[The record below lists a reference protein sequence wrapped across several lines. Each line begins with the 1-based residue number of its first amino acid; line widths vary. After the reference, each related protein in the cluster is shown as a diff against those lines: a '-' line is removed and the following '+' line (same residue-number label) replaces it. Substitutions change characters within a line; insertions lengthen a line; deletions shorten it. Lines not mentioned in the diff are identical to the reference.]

1 MYLPAPKFSCIFTQ
15 VNLYTMIKALII
27 DDEPSAVK
35 TLTLML
41 QHYVP
46 GVTELKSATD
56 PHEGLRLLKTYQPG
70 LLFLDVQMPLMT
82 GFELLKQLPE
92 INFNIIFTT
101 AYDKYAIEAIRFSAI
116 DYLMKPIDGDELQ
129 EAVKRYLNLLSASV
143 SNKPLYNNFLNN
155 IHAARREDFKLAL
168 PTAQGTFFYK
178 PEEIIRLEGESNYTK
193 FFFTGNKTLLTSRT
207 LKEYEEILSNH
218 GFIRIHKSHIINK
231 AHVVNYSGD
240 GILTLADYSRVE
252 VSRRRREDVAEQLKS
267 F

>member
-1 MYLPAPKFSCIFTQ
+1 
-15 VNLYTMIKALII
+15 MIKALII

-46 GVTELKSATD
+46 EVTELKTTND
-56 PHEGLRLLKTYQPG
+56 PHDGLRLLKTYQPD

-101 AYDKYAIEAIRFSAI
+101 AFDKYAIEAIRFSAV
-116 DYLMKPIDGDELQ
+116 DYLMKPIDGDELR
-129 EAVKRYLNLLSASV
+129 EAINRYVSRLEASFN
-143 SNKPLYNNFLNN
+143 NKPLYNNFLHN
-155 IHAARREDFKLAL
+155 IHVAKREDFKLAL

-193 FFFTGNKTLLTSRT
+193 FFFTGSKTLLTSRT

-231 AHVVNYSGD
+231 THVVNYSGD
-240 GILTLADYSRVE
+240 GILTLTDNSKVE
-252 VSRRRREDVAEQLKS
+252 ISRRRREDVMTQLKS
-267 F
+267 L